1 MSKCLSIFSIAR
13 TRHARPNIIRRC
25 HVTIFA
31 YLSLVVTVAGSS
43 DADLTPCEDIRDESV
58 SLIRL
63 TGRSFE
69 ERGPKQEADEE
80 DQPADAPA
88 PEGNQDE
95 GDQPGDA
102 PASVKGQERGAKQE
116 ADGGDEP
123 ADAPSRP
130 EGNQDGGDQP
140 GDSPASAE
148 GQDDLPPPPPPGQ
161 APPLLEDADPTE
173 AEENE
178 ANFDGLPA
186 EQDNEE
192 EGQSKNETNKTAGE
206 ADKSWFLYGCQEAAD
221 SLGGENLEAATACKS
236 VQEDYKD
243 KCQEDWELMTKLV
256 KNKRNMLR
264 MDKGGNVRT
273 RVAGGC
279 GFLKDWTGSIVVQDW
294 KDWLRR
300 NHNMILF
307 DPVGTPILRPVLP
320 AVAAN
325 CNDTSY
331 ARAVDVANA
340 FVAQA
345 SFQGAN
351 PQVLARPIVAAD
363 VIVCCLFVDPHS
375 AAVVILAMD
384 IPVEAPST
392 FMCKHKT
399 SNSRNIEVYHWFKVA
414 KDTKDCRDEYDAVKS
429 VWVSKTKPSLN
440 ETTEGV
446 GSKSAGINSLGK
458 KFDEAMSSQA
468 SLVQLE
474 SQGPVPEDE
483 PPPSVPA
490 QAAMLLKPTR
500 ADPQASAGPPVAKE
514 PRVDPQASPGI
525 PVADEP
531 PPSDSGQSSV
541 AVPAAN
547 MSALGLGMKDQA
559 VFHQE
564 QTDPGKKLPCYFAGW
579 TDETAATRSSP
590 FDNFLDSV
598 DQPDRN
604 SEPRR
609 YQGCPCVFPYQFNQ
623 VSYNQCTVTGGATP
637 WCGLTPR
644 VYAGSSTGWTF
655 CTSLCPGWSFTSN
668 GAASQRRA
676 VASTQEMSDE
686 AGLRTELESRMAQE
700 QLQASTSQRLGLPMQ
715 EPMTSQDVGVQ
726 MQQQG
731 TGQQPGMQG
740 PGVLARMAGAGG
752 SSTNSPCMCHF
763 PFFYEGTEYHTC
775 TMAGR
780 NSLWCGTER
789 EVGKDLKEGWIP
801 CAPSCPGYLYS
812 GMQSFGT
819 TGCSCI
825 FPFVFQGATY
835 NTCTTAAW
843 SSAWC
848 GTSALVL
855 SGTNNGW
862 INCPS
867 TCPQPVNL
875 PGISQRRADS
885 ISSAVL
891 AGLTRGERMAVID
904 RYFMDT
910 QSGLA
915 PGAGGAGSDSTN
927 TQSGSPPDA
936 GGAGTPFSTTEV
948 GR

>member
-598 DQPDRN
+598 DQPARN
-604 SEPRR
+604 SGPVTHP
-609 YQGCPCVFPYQFNQ
+609 GCPCVFPYEFNQ
-623 VSYNQCTVTGGATP
+623 ISYNQCTVTGWATP

-644 VYAGSSTGWTF
+644 VYAGSTTGWTL
-655 CTSLCPGWSFTSN
+655 CTSLCPGWLSISN
-668 GAASQRRA
+668 GAALQRRA
-676 VASTQEMSDE
+676 V
-686 AGLRTELESRMAQE
+686 
-700 QLQASTSQRLGLPMQ
+700 TSG
-715 EPMTSQDVGVQ
+715 
-726 MQQQG
+726 
-731 TGQQPGMQG
+731 
-740 PGVLARMAGAGG
+740 
-752 SSTNSPCMCHF
+752 
-763 PFFYEGTEYHTC
+763 
-775 TMAGR
+775 
-780 NSLWCGTER
+780 CG
-789 EVGKDLKEGWIP
+789 
-801 CAPSCPGYLYS
+801 
-812 GMQSFGT
+812 
-819 TGCSCI
+819 CI

-835 NTCTTAAW
+835 NMCTTAAW
-843 SSAWC
+843 SRAWC

-855 SGTNNGW
+855 TGTRHGW
-862 INCPS
+862 INCPKK
-867 TCPQPVNL
+867 L
-875 PGISQRRADS
+875 PT
-885 ISSAVL
+885 
-891 AGLTRGERMAVID
+891 TREFAE
-904 RYFMDT
+904 
-910 QSGLA
+910 
-915 PGAGGAGSDSTN
+915 PG
-927 TQSGSPPDA
+927 
-936 GGAGTPFSTTEV
+936 
-948 GR
+948 R

>member
-598 DQPDRN
+598 DQPARN
-604 SEPRR
+604 SGPVTHP
-609 YQGCPCVFPYQFNQ
+609 GCPCVFPYEFNQ
-623 VSYNQCTVTGGATP
+623 ISYNQCTVTGWATP

-644 VYAGSSTGWTF
+644 VYAGSTTGWTL
-655 CTSLCPGWSFTSN
+655 CTSLCPGWLSISN
-668 GAASQRRA
+668 GAALQRRA
-676 VASTQEMSDE
+676 V
-686 AGLRTELESRMAQE
+686 
-700 QLQASTSQRLGLPMQ
+700 TSG
-715 EPMTSQDVGVQ
+715 
-726 MQQQG
+726 
-731 TGQQPGMQG
+731 
-740 PGVLARMAGAGG
+740 
-752 SSTNSPCMCHF
+752 
-763 PFFYEGTEYHTC
+763 
-775 TMAGR
+775 
-780 NSLWCGTER
+780 CG
-789 EVGKDLKEGWIP
+789 
-801 CAPSCPGYLYS
+801 
-812 GMQSFGT
+812 
-819 TGCSCI
+819 CI

-835 NTCTTAAW
+835 NMCTTAAW
-843 SSAWC
+843 SRAWC

-855 SGTNNGW
+855 AGTSYGW
-862 INCPS
+862 IVCPN
-867 TCPQPVNL
+867 TCPQPENS
-875 PGISQRRADS
+875 PGISQKRVDS
-885 ISSAVL
+885 VSSAVL

>member
-676 VASTQEMSDE
+676 VASTQEMADE
-686 AGLRTELESRMAQE
+686 AALRAELESRKAQ
-700 QLQASTSQRLGLPMQ
+700 QLQQAGQAQQLGPQ
-715 EPMTSQDVGVQ
+715 T
-726 MQQQG
+726 
-731 TGQQPGMQG
+731 QQPVMSQ
-740 PGVLARMAGAGG
+740 
-752 SSTNSPCMCHF
+752 
-763 PFFYEGTEYHTC
+763 
-775 TMAGR
+775 
-780 NSLWCGTER
+780 
-789 EVGKDLKEGWIP
+789 VG
-801 CAPSCPGYLYS
+801 
-812 GMQSFGT
+812 